1 MRSIA
6 KLLRFITPYRLYA
19 MAALTLLLGMVA
31 SDLLIPR
38 LTQRIIDQGIGS
50 GDLGIVLS
58 TSLMMLGAAL
68 LAAVFALGNNYFSV
82 RVAQHV
88 AHDVRSELVRKVQ
101 SFSFGNL
108 DELRTGNLITRSTS
122 DVHMVQTIVMM
133 SLRIL
138 TRAPVWIIG
147 SSVMLILTS
156 PRLALMMAAFVPVI
170 VLFVVWF
177 ARKARPMFTWVQER
191 LDRLNTV
198 LQENLAGVR
207 VVKAFV
213 RERHEIDRFADANV
227 DLMEKN
233 IRIMRLVAVLLPT
246 MTLVVNLGIAGAI
259 WIGGAS
265 TLAGG
270 MTVGEVVASINYLT
284 FALFPLMMLAGMLA
298 PIAAADASAARILE
312 VLDAKPQVAERPGA
326 RVLAEPEGRIAFEGV
341 SFAYGSGD
349 GEPVLCDVSFV
360 AEPGET
366 VAILGATGSG
376 KSTLIHLIP
385 RFYDVT
391 GGRVTVD
398 GIDVRDL
405 QLRWLRSQIGIALQ
419 EAVLFGG
426 TVRENVTYGRPD
438 ATDEEIRAACEA
450 AQAMDF
456 IDSLRDGFD
465 TVIGQRGVTLSGG
478 QRQRLAI
485 ARALVVRPRILI
497 LDDSTSAVD
506 IETEVRLQDAL
517 DHLIAASEDRTTR
530 FIVAQRI
537 STVLLADKILVLDRG
552 RIESCGTHAELLER
566 SSIYREIFLSQLGA
580 GTGGSSQDELP
591 DENEGAGRGGAGR
604 GGSSQSELPDEN
616 EEAGRGGAGRGGAET
631 GEAATGREGTGNT
644 GAERALDA
652 PDGHQPREGGVL

>member
-6 KLLRFITPYRLYA
+6 KFLRFVRPYRLYA
-19 MAALTLLLGMVA
+19 AVALVLLLGMVA

-38 LTQRIIDQGIGS
+38 LTQRIIDQGIAT
-50 GDLGIVLS
+50 GDLRIVL
-58 TSLMMLGAAL
+58 TTALMMLGAAL
-68 LAAVFALGNNYFSV
+68 LAALFALGNNYFSV

-88 AHDVRSELVRKVQ
+88 AHDVRSALVRKVQ

-108 DELRTGNLITRSTS
+108 DELRTGKLITRSTS
-122 DVHMVQTIVMM
+122 DVHAVQMIVMM

-138 TRAPVWIIG
+138 TRAPVWILG
-147 SSVMLILTS
+147 ASVMLILTN

-170 VLFVVWF
+170 VLFVTWF

-213 RERHEIDRFADANV
+213 RERHEIERFGTANV
-227 DLMEKN
+227 ELTEKT
-233 IRIMRLVAVLLPT
+233 IRIMRLVAILLPT
-246 MTLVVNLGIAGAI
+246 MTLVLNLGVAGAV
-259 WIGGAS
+259 WFGGTS

-270 MTVGEVVASINYLT
+270 MTVGQVVASINYLM

-312 VLDAKPQVAERPGA
+312 VLDAEAKVTERPDA
-326 RVLAEPEGRIAFEGV
+326 RPLPDPKGRIAFERV
-341 SFAYGSGD
+341 SFGYGGD
-349 GEPVLCDVSFV
+349 DGKPVLSDVSFV

-376 KSTLIHLIP
+376 KSSLIHLIP

-391 GGRVTVD
+391 GGRVTFD
-398 GIDVRDL
+398 GVDVRDL
-405 QLRWLRSQIGIALQ
+405 RLHALRSNIGIALQ

-438 ATDEEIRAACEA
+438 ASDEEVRAACEA
-450 AQAMDF
+450 AQALDF
-456 IDSLRDGFD
+456 VESLPSGFETD
-465 TVIGQRGVTLSGG
+465 IGQRGAALSGG

-485 ARALVVRPRILI
+485 ARALVVKPKVLI

-517 DHLIAASEDRTTR
+517 DRLIADSENATTR

-552 RIESCGTHAELLER
+552 RIESCGPHAELIER
-566 SSIYREIFLSQLGA
+566 SPIYKEIYESQLGS
-580 GTGGSSQDELP
+580 GGSSCNELP
-591 DENEGAGRGGAGR
+591 
-604 GGSSQSELPDEN
+604 SYSP
-616 EEAGRGGAGRGGAET
+616 T
-631 GEAATGREGTGNT
+631 
-644 GAERALDA
+644 
-652 PDGHQPREGGVL
+652 EGGE